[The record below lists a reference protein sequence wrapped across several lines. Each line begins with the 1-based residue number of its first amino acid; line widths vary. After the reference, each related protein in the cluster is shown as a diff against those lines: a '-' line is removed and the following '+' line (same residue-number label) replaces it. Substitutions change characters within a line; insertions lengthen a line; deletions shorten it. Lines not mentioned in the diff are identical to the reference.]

1 MAENEIILGYDVG
14 GTKLGIGLASS
25 NGKILG
31 KDRIENKD
39 TYPEDIL
46 PQMAEKGRRLV
57 AAAGLKMSDV
67 KGFGISAPGPA
78 DIANGV
84 LTAPTNNVHWRNVPI
99 QSYLENELQ
108 IKGCFENDANCAALA
123 EWFFGAGRGCHD
135 FIYLTM
141 STGIGGGIVT
151 NDTLVRGTGFYG
163 GEVGHVVIEAN
174 DGRLCGCGH
183 HGCYEAYCGGRSVA
197 LYIQRLL
204 KDQPDHPIVQF
215 AGGKVENID
224 MIALEKAVRANDA
237 LALEIWEEIALRNA
251 QAFGMLMNTFNPKR
265 LILGTFGWAIGE
277 LYTEPIKKYLPR
289 FAWAETL
296 AQCEIVSSELRRD
309 MGYYAGA
316 AAAMY
321 FLLGKRA

>member
-25 NGKILG
+25 DGKILG

-57 AAAGLKMSDV
+57 ADAGLKMSDV

-237 LALEIWEEIALRNA
+237 LALE
-251 QAFGMLMNTFNPKR
+251 
-265 LILGTFGWAIGE
+265 
-277 LYTEPIKKYLPR
+277 LP
-289 FAWAETL
+289 
-296 AQCEIVSSELRRD
+296 C
-309 MGYYAGA
+309 
-316 AAAMY
+316 AMPRPS
-321 FLLGKRA
+321 GCS

>member
-25 NGKILG
+25 DGKILG

-57 AAAGLKMSDV
+57 ADAGLKMSDV

-141 STGIGGGIVT
+141 STGIGGGIAVAAGAPAAIAAT
-151 NDTLVRGTGFYG
+151 SEDPKAFGKSIIF
-163 GEVGHVVIEAN
+163 
-174 DGRLCGCGH
+174 
-183 HGCYEAYCGGRSVA
+183 VA
-197 LYIQRLL
+197 LGEGFGLYGLL
-204 KDQPDHPIVQF
+204 I
-215 AGGKVENID
+215 AI
-224 MIALEKAVRANDA
+224 MI
-237 LALEIWEEIALRNA
+237 
-251 QAFGMLMNTFNPKR
+251 
-265 LILGTFGWAIGE
+265 LIL
-277 LYTEPIKKYLPR
+277 K
-289 FAWAETL
+289 
-296 AQCEIVSSELRRD
+296 
-309 MGYYAGA
+309 
-316 AAAMY
+316 
-321 FLLGKRA
+321 